1 MTQSK
6 VSVLLEECR
15 DQSQNCLYTSASL
28 FIWQKHARLW
38 RQFFVIAPIVI
49 GAMASVLLVF
59 QESSIALKSIAST
72 LTVLASV
79 FPAMFVA
86 LNLDMHVAAIARSAT
101 EFTNLRDRFR
111 QAAKFNSESEFDEFR
126 EVFEV
131 LMDRMDSA
139 RENSPAVPE
148 WCFKLAQQ
156 KINSGDYSHDL

>member
-1 MTQSK
+1 
-6 VSVLLEECR
+6 
-15 DQSQNCLYTSASL
+15 
-28 FIWQKHARLW
+28 
-38 RQFFVIAPIVI
+38 
-49 GAMASVLLVF
+49 MASVLLVF